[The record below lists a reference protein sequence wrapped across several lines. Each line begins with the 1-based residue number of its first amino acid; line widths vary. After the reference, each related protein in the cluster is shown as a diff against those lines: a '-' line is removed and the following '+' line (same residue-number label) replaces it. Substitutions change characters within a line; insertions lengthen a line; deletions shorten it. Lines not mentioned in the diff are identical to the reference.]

1 MKILQISDIHWHN
14 IHALTDVYRDIR
26 EGLIQ
31 DIRNYCYEK
40 ATIFDH
46 ILICGDIAYS
56 GNEVEYR
63 KADEFLNELCNAA
76 GCKPSE
82 VFMVPGNHDKNIFAE
97 CKSTREILN
106 QTLAKSDKND

>member
-46 ILICGDIAYS
+46 ITHMWRYS
-56 GNEVEYR
+56 
-63 KADEFLNELCNAA
+63 
-76 GCKPSE
+76 
-82 VFMVPGNHDKNIFAE
+82 I
-97 CKSTREILN
+97 
-106 QTLAKSDKND
+106 